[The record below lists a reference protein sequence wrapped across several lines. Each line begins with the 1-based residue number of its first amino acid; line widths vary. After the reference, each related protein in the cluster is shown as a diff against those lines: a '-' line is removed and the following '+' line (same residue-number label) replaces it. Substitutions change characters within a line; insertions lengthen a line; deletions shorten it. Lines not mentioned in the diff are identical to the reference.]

1 MKLNSYTDVFE
12 QFKVALAPVQ
22 KLNALGVENFEKLAA
37 LQISSLEAYSKLGV
51 SQLKA
56 ALAVQDVAG
65 LQAYIADQQEVAK
78 TVGEKLVADA
88 KSVAE
93 MGEKFTA
100 EAQKVAKESFASVGL
115 KAA

>member
-1 MKLNSYTDVFE
+1 MKMNTYADLVE
-12 QFKVALAPVQ
+12 QFKAVLAPVQ
-22 KLNALGVENFEKLAA
+22 KLNTLGIANVEKLST
-37 LQISSLEAYSKLGV
+37 LQIKSLEGYSKLAI

-65 LQAYIADQQEVAK
+65 FQAFLAEQQEVAK

-93 MGEKFTA
+93 LNEKFAA
-100 EAQKVAKESFASVGL
+100 EAQKVAKESFEAAGL